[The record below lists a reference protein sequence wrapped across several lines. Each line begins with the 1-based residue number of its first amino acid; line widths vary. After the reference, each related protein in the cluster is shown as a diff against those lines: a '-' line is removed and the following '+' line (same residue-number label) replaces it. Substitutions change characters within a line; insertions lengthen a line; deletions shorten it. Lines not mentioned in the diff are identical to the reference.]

1 MHNSRPAW
9 EKALWVRPEK
19 KHALSCFSILNW
31 QKWSILG
38 NRWCQCWLIW
48 QLSAFYES
56 GRGHFTFHIKQ
67 AERGFGQNLSTS
79 TWIQDQVCFG
89 EHLMNISPPPFWKF
103 LLLLFIWFLQ
113 CCICR
118 CYKLC
123 RAIWYTAQMPHHKSW
138 YCAPKLSKGNID
150 RRQSN
155 SPIGKNVTGQK
166 WSVFLGSRVIYKKIY
181 KKGPEKNHGLKTI
194 SNIKN
199 FNWNFSIGNATLL
212 WKLSKKSRKS
222 VCQVVPKACLGKS
235 DQTIEGQ

>member
-1 MHNSRPAW
+1 MRA
-9 EKALWVRPEK
+9 AVD
-19 KHALSCFSILNW
+19 IL
-31 QKWSILG
+31 
-38 NRWCQCWLIW
+38 
-48 QLSAFYES
+48 
-56 GRGHFTFHIKQ
+56 
-67 AERGFGQNLSTS
+67 LSTS
-79 TWIQDQVCFG
+79 SKLRGGLGKYYPHLLEFG
-89 EHLMNISPPPFWKF
+89 IKYVLVNYNISPPPFWKF

-181 KKGPEKNHGLKTI
+181 KTLKGSPKNHGLKDHFKHKKLQLKLFDWKCHPPLETFQ
-194 SNIKN
+194 KN
-199 FNWNFSIGNATLL
+199 RENLCV
-212 WKLSKKSRKS
+212 KLSLRPALENLIR
-222 VCQVVPKACLGKS
+222 Q
-235 DQTIEGQ
+235 